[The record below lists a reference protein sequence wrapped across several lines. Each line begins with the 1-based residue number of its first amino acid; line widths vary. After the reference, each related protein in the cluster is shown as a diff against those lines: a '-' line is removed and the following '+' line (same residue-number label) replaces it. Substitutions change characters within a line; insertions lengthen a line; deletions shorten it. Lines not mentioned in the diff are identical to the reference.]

1 MSQFGVI
8 LALIFSLIIAI
19 FAIANNQPIEVN
31 YLYGKAE
38 VSAIVV
44 ILGAAILGA
53 LVIFLLS
60 MFRQIRFSFQIRN
73 LRSEIELYKNR
84 AFELEKERE
93 RLSAQVEQF
102 SYLSAGG
109 QDVVTEKDETT
120 STVAT
125 VEFQETKQPMEGD
138 TGPDRGGDDEE
149 RQPET
154 KEAFTEKDPDP
165 AEDPGQVEDQVEEDE
180 QKT

>member
-60 MFRQIRFSFQIRN
+60 VIRQIRFSFQIRN
-73 LRSEIELYKNR
+73 LRSEVELYKNR
-84 AFELEKERE
+84 SFELEKERE
-93 RLSAQVEQF
+93 RLSAQVEQ
-102 SYLSAGG
+102 LSKQPAGK
-109 QDVVTEKDETT
+109 QDIVTVTDETVRAVSAAEARESGPEEQAESNT
-120 STVAT
+120 YPGHGDG
-125 VEFQETKQPMEGD
+125 ELQQEPGHAISKQDLAP
-138 TGPDRGGDDEE
+138 EE
-149 RQPET
+149 S
-154 KEAFTEKDPDP
+154 
-165 AEDPGQVEDQVEEDE
+165 PGQVEEDE